1 MIKRSLAILLLAII
15 LAGISPMPVAA
26 QTPYRTWAQGPGGWM
41 YPTQDAYIPL
51 FELDLPINNAE
62 DLFITADGQIYVAD
76 TGNGRILR
84 LENYQ
89 VVAEYGKGILQRPTG
104 VFVDEEGT
112 IFVAD
117 ARKNAIVILDAQ
129 GQLVNEFGR
138 PQEPLFGRRTEFSP
152 RKLVV
157 DARGN
162 INIISEAS
170 VNGVVQMNS
179 AGQFIGFFGANAAA
193 MSLRMILQRMFLTPE
208 QLDQFVRVAA
218 ASPSNIAIDRRSL
231 VYTITAGT
239 SPHTSI
245 RKFTVA
251 GRNIFPNIR
260 GSMTFRDVD
269 ISENG
274 LLTAVDA
281 RGVIFEYTETGML
294 LFVFGAPDEGEQ
306 RRGTLRNPTGIERFG
321 ERLYVLDKDKNTLVV
336 FETTA
341 FARLVHEGV
350 RLYVEGFYSE
360 AKPYF
365 EEVLD
370 YTGAFIM
377 AYQAIGDAYFK
388 ESNYPQALMFYRY
401 AEYRPGYSEAF
412 WELRNV
418 VLQNYLAH
426 FLGALL
432 VLGLARGVGLQLDRN
447 YRWLDP
453 LRRFGARL
461 AQLKAVDD
469 FLFLFRFIRQPA
481 DSFYYIKYNL
491 RGSVVFAVLLY
502 AWVLGVRLLT
512 LYWTGFPFNPYAT
525 AADVPVEREI
535 LTILVIFALWNVAN
549 YLISTI
555 TDGEG
560 RMRDVF
566 IGSAYSLFPFA
577 LFALPLAAF
586 SNVLTF
592 NEIFIYT
599 FSRDLIWFWC
609 GLMLL
614 IMVMEIHNYSFV
626 ETLRNIALTL
636 FTMLIFVL
644 TAYIFFVLANQLVDF
659 VQAIVR
665 EVALRV

>member
-1 MIKRSLAILLLAII
+1 
-15 LAGISPMPVAA
+15 
-26 QTPYRTWAQGPGGWM
+26 
-41 YPTQDAYIPL
+41 
-51 FELDLPINNAE
+51 
-62 DLFITADGQIYVAD
+62 
-76 TGNGRILR
+76 
-84 LENYQ
+84 
-89 VVAEYGKGILQRPTG
+89 
-104 VFVDEEGT
+104 
-112 IFVAD
+112 
-117 ARKNAIVILDAQ
+117 
-129 GQLVNEFGR
+129 
-138 PQEPLFGRRTEFSP
+138 
-152 RKLVV
+152 
-157 DARGN
+157 
-162 INIISEAS
+162 
-170 VNGVVQMNS
+170 
-179 AGQFIGFFGANAAA
+179 
-193 MSLRMILQRMFLTPE
+193 
-208 QLDQFVRVAA
+208 
-218 ASPSNIAIDRRSL
+218 
-231 VYTITAGT
+231 
-239 SPHTSI
+239 
-245 RKFTVA
+245 
-251 GRNIFPNIR
+251 
-260 GSMTFRDVD
+260 
-269 ISENG
+269 
-274 LLTAVDA
+274 
-281 RGVIFEYTETGML
+281 
-294 LFVFGAPDEGEQ
+294 
-306 RRGTLRNPTGIERFG
+306 
-321 ERLYVLDKDKNTLVV
+321 
-336 FETTA
+336 
-341 FARLVHEGV
+341 
-350 RLYVEGFYSE
+350 
-360 AKPYF
+360 
-365 EEVLD
+365 
-370 YTGAFIM
+370 
-377 AYQAIGDAYFK
+377 
-388 ESNYPQALMFYRY
+388 MFYRY

-502 AWVLGVRLLT
+502 AWVLGVRQLT
-512 LYWTGFPFNPYAT
+512 LYGTGFPFNPYAT

-659 VQAIVR
+659 VQAIAR
-665 EVALRV
+665 EVVLRV